1 MKLNLPTKLTVL
13 RLILI
18 PFCMISII
26 YTIFPGVV
34 IWRITAVLLFA
45 VTSFTDMLDGKIARK
60 YNLVT
65 DLGKFLDPLADKM
78 LVIGVLIAVIIR
90 YAEFDMRFCRI
101 LGWALFVIILRE
113 MSVTLLRMIASNKEG
128 VVISAAW
135 LGKVKTTVQMTAI
148 IVMLL
153 EPLLPKTKMIFS
165 YIMVTAMLVLTIWS
179 GISYFKAYLPIL
191 KSEK

>member
-26 YTIFPGVV
+26 YSIFPGDI
-34 IWRITAVLLFA
+34 IWRIVAVLLF
-45 VTSFTDMLDGKIARK
+45 VITSFTDMLDGKIARK

-78 LVIGVLIAVIIR
+78 LVIGGLIAITVR
-90 YAEFDMRFCRI
+90 YAEFNLQFCRI

-113 MSVTLLRMIASNKEG
+113 MSVTLLRMIAANKEG
-128 VVISAAW
+128 IVISAAW

-148 IVMLL
+148 VIILL
-153 EPLLPKTKMIFS
+153 EPLLPATNMVMS
-165 YIMVTAMLVLTIWS
+165 YIMVTAMLVLTLWS
-179 GISYFKAYLPIL
+179 GINYFKAYIPVL

>member
-26 YTIFPGVV
+26 YSIFPGDI
-34 IWRITAVLLFA
+34 IWRIVAVLLF
-45 VTSFTDMLDGKIARK
+45 VITSFTDMLDGKIARK

-78 LVIGVLIAVIIR
+78 LVIVVLIAITVR
-90 YAEFDMRFCRI
+90 YAEFNLQFCRI

-113 MSVTLLRMIASNKEG
+113 MSVTLLRMIAANKEG
-128 VVISAAW
+128 IVISAAW

-148 IVMLL
+148 VIILL
-153 EPLLPKTKMIFS
+153 EPLLPATNMVMS
-165 YIMVTAMLVLTIWS
+165 YIMVTAMLVLTLWS
-179 GISYFKAYLPIL
+179 GINYFKAYIPVL

>member
-26 YTIFPGVV
+26 YSIFPGDI
-34 IWRITAVLLFA
+34 IWRIVAVLLF
-45 VTSFTDMLDGKIARK
+45 VITSFTDMLDGKIARK

-78 LVIGVLIAVIIR
+78 LVIGVLIAITVR
-90 YAEFDMRFCRI
+90 YAEFNLQFCRI

-113 MSVTLLRMIASNKEG
+113 MSVTLLRMIAAN
-128 VVISAAW
+128 
-135 LGKVKTTVQMTAI
+135 I
-148 IVMLL
+148 IILL
-153 EPLLPKTKMIFS
+153 EPLLPATNMVMS
-165 YIMVTAMLVLTIWS
+165 YIMVTAMLVLTLWS
-179 GISYFKAYLPIL
+179 GINYFKAYIPVL

>member
-26 YTIFPGVV
+26 YTVFPGDVV
-34 IWRITAVLLFA
+34 WRIAAVLLF
-45 VTSFTDMLDGKIARK
+45 VITSLTDMLDGKIARK

-78 LVIGVLIAVIIR
+78 LVIGVMIAVIIR

-148 IVMLL
+148 VVMLL
-153 EPLLPKTKMIFS
+153 EPMFPTTKMIIS
-165 YIMVTAMLVLTIWS
+165 YIMVAATLILTLWS
-179 GISYFKAYLPIL
+179 GISYFKAYLPVL
-191 KSEK
+191 KTEK

>member
-1 MKLNLPTKLTVL
+1 MKLNLPTQLTVL

-26 YTIFPGVV
+26 YSIFPGDI
-34 IWRITAVLLFA
+34 IWRIVAVLLF
-45 VTSFTDMLDGKIARK
+45 VITSFTDMLDGKIARK

-78 LVIGVLIAVIIR
+78 LVIGVLIAITVR
-90 YAEFDMRFCRI
+90 YAEFNLQFCRI

-113 MSVTLLRMIASNKEG
+113 MSVTLLRMIAANKEG
-128 VVISAAW
+128 IVISAAW

-148 IVMLL
+148 VIILL
-153 EPLLPKTKMIFS
+153 EPLLPATNMVMS
-165 YIMVTAMLVLTIWS
+165 YIMVTAMLVLTLWS
-179 GISYFKAYLPIL
+179 GINYFKAYIPVL

>member
-26 YTIFPGVV
+26 YIIFPGDV

-90 YAEFDMRFCRI
+90 YAEFDMQFCRI

-135 LGKVKTTVQMTAI
+135 LGKVKTTVQMAAI

-153 EPLLPKTKMIFS
+153 EPLLPWTKMIFS

-179 GISYFKAYLPIL
+179 GISYFKAYISIL

>member
-26 YTIFPGVV
+26 YSIFPGDI
-34 IWRITAVLLFA
+34 IWRIVAVLLF
-45 VTSFTDMLDGKIARK
+45 VITSFTDMLDGKIARK

-78 LVIGVLIAVIIR
+78 LVIGVLRAMTVR
-90 YAEFDMRFCRI
+90 YAEFNLQFCRI

-113 MSVTLLRMIASNKEG
+113 MSVTLLRMIAANKEG
-128 VVISAAW
+128 IVISAAW

-148 IVMLL
+148 VIILL
-153 EPLLPKTKMIFS
+153 EPLLPATNMVMS
-165 YIMVTAMLVLTIWS
+165 YIMVTAMLVLTLWS
-179 GISYFKAYLPIL
+179 GINYFKAYIPVL

>member
-26 YTIFPGVV
+26 YSIFPGDI
-34 IWRITAVLLFA
+34 IWRIVAVLLF
-45 VTSFTDMLDGKIARK
+45 VITSFTDMLDGKIARK

-78 LVIGVLIAVIIR
+78 LVIGVLIAITVR
-90 YAEFDMRFCRI
+90 YAEFNLQFCRI

-113 MSVTLLRMIASNKEG
+113 MSVTLLRMIAANKEG
-128 VVISAAW
+128 IVISAAW

-148 IVMLL
+148 VIILL
-153 EPLLPKTKMIFS
+153 EPLLPATNMVMS
-165 YIMVTAMLVLTIWS
+165 YIMVTAMLVLTLWS
-179 GISYFKAYLPIL
+179 GINYFKAYIPVL

>member
-26 YTIFPGVV
+26 YSIFPGDI
-34 IWRITAVLLFA
+34 IWRIVAVLLF
-45 VTSFTDMLDGKIARK
+45 VITSFTDMLDGKIARK

-78 LVIGVLIAVIIR
+78 LVIGVLIAITVR
-90 YAEFDMRFCRI
+90 YAEFNLQFCRI

-113 MSVTLLRMIASNKEG
+113 MSVTLLRMIAANKEG
-128 VVISAAW
+128 IVISAAW
-135 LGKVKTTVQMTAI
+135 LGKVKTTVQMTVIVI
-148 IVMLL
+148 ILL
-153 EPLLPKTKMIFS
+153 EPLLPATNMVMS
-165 YIMVTAMLVLTIWS
+165 YIMVTAMLVLTLWS
-179 GISYFKAYLPIL
+179 GINYFKAYIPVL